1 MSTYIREL
9 ELKPQSLD
17 SFRTFVKNC
26 VEQKAHLALIIAQID
41 PDGVACAKLM
51 KTVFE
56 YLGLEVA
63 GIYYAGTVGHRQN
76 HKIFDKFNLSGE
88 ITKIEEMPEGCLHML
103 IDSSKL
109 PDTRLANTK
118 FSLEHFVGFID
129 HHHTNGKVPDKSPRE
144 RFMWNAQSVAATT
157 LAWILAKKLE
167 VPIDETLATLA
178 AIGIYT
184 DSNRLA
190 SEFVKDEDVK
200 AYAQAREQGQTELF
214 SKCCNYRLT
223 KRCRLILAEV
233 LTNCEDIEEY
243 QISHPSTHLTEE
255 DGDDIS
261 IYADHLHKYEGSH
274 TTIVWGLC
282 GSEIRYSIRSNGEGG
297 NVNDVL
303 HRLFGKSTG
312 GTKQGA
318 GGGRFRL
325 PEQIAPLEESS
336 EKFIA
341 FFGAHLLQ
349 KLTHH
354 AGVTNAADGGAKKP

>member
-1 MSTYIREL
+1 MSIYIKEP
-9 ELKPQSLD
+9 EIKPQQIE
-17 SFRTFVKNC
+17 SFRSLVSLWIEK
-26 VEQKAHLALIIAQID
+26 KAQIALIIAQID

-51 KTVFE
+51 RAILE
-56 YLGLEVA
+56 HLGMEVA
-63 GIYYAGTVGHRQN
+63 GIFYAGTVGHRQN
-76 HKIFDKFNLSGE
+76 HKIFDRFNLMSE
-88 ITKIEEMPEGCLHML
+88 IMKIEEMPEGCLQML
-103 IDSSKL
+103 VDSSKI

-118 FSLEHFVGFID
+118 FCLEHFVGFID
-129 HHHTNGKVPDKSPRE
+129 HHHTNGKVPDKAPRE
-144 RFMWNAQSVAATT
+144 HFLWNAPTVAATT

-167 VPIDETLATLA
+167 VPIDMTLATLA

-190 SEFVKDEDVK
+190 SEFVTKQDID
-200 AYAQAREQGQTELF
+200 AYAQAREVGNTDLF

-233 LTNCEDIEEY
+233 LTNCEDVEEY
-243 QISHPSTHLTEE
+243 QISHPSSHLTEE

-261 IYADHLHKYEGSH
+261 IYADHLHKYEGTH

-303 HRLFGKSTG
+303 HRLFNKTTG

-336 EKFIA
+336 VNFIT
-341 FFGAHLLQ
+341 FFSSHLLQ
-349 KLTHH
+349 KLIVH
-354 AGVTNAADGGAKKP
+354 AGVTNAEGVIKKP